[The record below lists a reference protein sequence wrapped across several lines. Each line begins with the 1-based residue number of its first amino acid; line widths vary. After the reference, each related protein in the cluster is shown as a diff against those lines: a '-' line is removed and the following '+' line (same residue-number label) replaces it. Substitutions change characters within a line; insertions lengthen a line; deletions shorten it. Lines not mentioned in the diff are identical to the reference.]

1 MSLSTISRSRFPP
14 HPPFLGTELKKKKQ
28 RKYRTNLIVDTLALI
43 IRLVQNHGVLKAAD
57 TVQYGHHQRLSSSN
71 AVLMRGI
78 SRWFW
83 NAALIG
89 TWAMHAKLNEQ
100 GRKSLVDNFN
110 NPNSSLKV
118 MIITSR
124 TTSSQWGCRA
134 TDPDDYEKPKRFG
147 NEEDKLKFY
156 DGYSVEDRNL
166 DSPDGHSWLMI
177 NLNSKAFSKI

>member
-78 SRWFW
+78 S
-83 NAALIG
+83 
-89 TWAMHAKLNEQ
+89 
-100 GRKSLVDNFN
+100 
-110 NPNSSLKV
+110 SSLKV

-166 DSPDGHSWLMI
+166 DSPDGHS
-177 NLNSKAFSKI
+177 